1 MSNPKLTPIL
11 PAANPPAWLG
21 VMGGGQLGR
30 MFAQAAQSMGYQVA
44 VLEPADQC
52 PAGQVA
58 QRLINAGYDDVA
70 GLDALAAQCLA
81 VTTEFENVPA
91 DSLSRLAERVFV
103 APGAHG
109 VSVAQDRVAEKRFFV
124 DCAPKSGVM
133 PAPHKV
139 IATPAD

>member
-1 MSNPKLTPIL
+1 MSNSKVIPLL

-30 MFAQAAQSMGYQVA
+30 MFAHAAQSMGYQVA
-44 VLEPADQC
+44 VLEPSDTC

-58 QRLINAGYDDVA
+58 QRLVNAGYSDAA

-91 DSLSRLAERVFV
+91 DSLSRLAQSVLLRPTPTVYRWRRT
-103 APGAHG
+103 ALPKN
-109 VSVAQDRVAEKRFFV
+109 VSL
-124 DCAPKSGVM
+124 S
-133 PAPHKV
+133 
-139 IATPAD
+139 IARKNRACCQRRTR

>member
-1 MSNPKLTPIL
+1 MNSKSTSPLL
-11 PAANPPAWLG
+11 PAAHPPAWLG

-44 VLEPADQC
+44 VLEPVLEPAATC

-58 QRLINAGYDDVA
+58 QRLINAGYSDAA

-103 APGAHG
+103 AP
-109 VSVAQDRVAEKRFFV
+109 
-124 DCAPKSGVM
+124 
-133 PAPHKV
+133 
-139 IATPAD
+139 